1 MLGSRKNRTDEG
13 NRTTTLAVLAMD
25 GKQCLEFITNICTVD
40 QAPSGF
46 CLEVDS
52 VRFGLKTLR

>member
-52 VRFGLKTLR
+52 VRFG